1 MSGQHCKRYPLGSQL
16 AMAIVD
22 CYFSIF
28 SQSINTW
35 SCPSVPVSIMRAFV
49 DFTNKQF
56 RGGSGVAQCSL
67 EDPTNEVDLKSK
79 DNRKIKTT

>member
-28 SQSINTW
+28 SQRINTW
-35 SCPSVPVSIMRAFV
+35 SCPSVRGFV

-79 DNRKIKTT
+79 DNRK